1 VAKSCWEVRVN
12 RYQKGRRL
20 EKKSQDWLTGQGYA
34 VPMTSRGSK
43 GLFDLVAINQRPTG
57 GASVHL
63 VQVKA
68 NRMPT
73 KHEMA
78 LLADFWTPVGVV
90 KAVHV
95 WRDRVSTPEFHIL

>member
-1 VAKSCWEVRVN
+1 
-12 RYQKGRRL
+12 
-20 EKKSQDWLTGQGYA
+20 
-34 VPMTSRGSK
+34 
-43 GLFDLVAINQRPTG
+43 
-57 GASVHL
+57 L

-95 WRDRVSTPEFHIL
+95 WRDRVSTPEVHIL